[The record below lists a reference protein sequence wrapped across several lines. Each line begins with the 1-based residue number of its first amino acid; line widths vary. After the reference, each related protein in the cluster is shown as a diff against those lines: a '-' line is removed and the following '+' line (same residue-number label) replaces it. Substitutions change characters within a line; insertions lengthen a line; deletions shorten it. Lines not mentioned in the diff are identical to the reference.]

1 MKDRL
6 FLLLIVLF
14 SMASF
19 AHAQNLVSVS
29 GIVHAKATRLPLSF
43 VNMLMKRSS
52 DSTFIAGTISDE
64 QGRFRFSGILPGKY
78 FIEISLMGYLPQRQS
93 VFIGIL
99 SQFLDLKPIEL
110 ETYATT
116 LNEIIVS
123 SQPSGVNEQM
133 NKFTFN
139 ITEGIAQ
146 AGGSVMQMMKN
157 LPGVTIQDGKL
168 MLRGSDK
175 VMVLVDGKQTAL
187 TGFGNQ
193 TGLDNIPASAL
204 EKIEIINNPS
214 SKYDANGNAGI
225 INLVYKKSRKDG
237 FNGKLGMAG
246 GLGALWEK
254 KANLPQIRPQYKATP
269 KLNPSLSLNYRKKIP
284 TCFFREITST
294 LRPSTKMN
302 L

>member
-19 AHAQNLVSVS
+19 AYAQNLVSVS
-29 GIVHAKATRLPLSF
+29 GMVQAKATRLPLSF
-43 VNMLMKRSS
+43 ANMLMKRSS

-64 QGRFRFSGILPGKY
+64 QGRFRFSGMLPGKY

-93 VFIGIL
+93 VFIGNL

-110 ETYATT
+110 ETHSTT

-139 ITEGIAQ
+139 ISEGIAQ

-157 LPGVTIQDGKL
+157 LPGITMQDGKL

-175 VMVLVDGKQTAL
+175 VIVLVDGKQTAL

-204 EKIEIINNPS
+204 ERIEIINNPS
-214 SKYDANGNAGI
+214 SKYDASGNSGI
-225 INLVYKKSRKDG
+225 INIKLKKSD
-237 FNGKLGMAG
+237 
-246 GLGALWEK
+246 
-254 KANLPQIRPQYKATP
+254 
-269 KLNPSLSLNYRKKIP
+269 
-284 TCFFREITST
+284 
-294 LRPSTKMN
+294 
-302 L
+302 